1 MANINFMARYG
12 ERLLTNGYCILPIA
26 PGTKKPGRFVRG
38 KWSDYPEWNRHAAR
52 PTTEIELK
60 SWSRWPGCGIG
71 IVGGAVA
78 VVDTV

>member
-38 KWSDYPEWNRHAAR
+38 KWSDYHPHRCRTHWPLCTAAG
-52 PTTEIELK
+52 T
-60 SWSRWPGCGIG
+60 
-71 IVGGAVA
+71 
-78 VVDTV
+78 